1 VAAAIAVVATVVAAV
16 VAVMMDVVVG
26 FGSSFFCPA
35 AAVAVSVVEITS
47 AAKNEHKM
55 GPDSLWIGP
64 RFHPLAAL
72 AAFLAWPH
80 IRPLVFTTLTGVTGL
95 FPLHTLIINFVNGIA
110 FYN

>member
-1 VAAAIAVVATVVAAV
+1 VATIAVAD
-16 VAVMMDVVVG
+16 VAVMTDVVVG
-26 FGSSFFCPA
+26 FGSSFSSPA

-72 AAFLAWPH
+72 TAFLSWPH
-80 IRPLVFTTLTGVTGL
+80 IRTLIFASLTGVTGL
-95 FPLHTLIINFVNGIA
+95 FPLHTLIINFVYGITI
-110 FYN
+110 YN